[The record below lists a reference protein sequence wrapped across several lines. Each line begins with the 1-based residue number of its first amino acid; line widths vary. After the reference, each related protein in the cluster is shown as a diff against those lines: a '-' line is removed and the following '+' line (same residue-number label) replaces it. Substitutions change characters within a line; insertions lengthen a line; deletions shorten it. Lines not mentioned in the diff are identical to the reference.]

1 MNYNE
6 AYDEGSDDMR
16 NSNEKL
22 IKALKKECLYYK
34 TLCDKL
40 GIEIYDEELILK
52 LVKETHDE
60 IYGNGKY

>member
-1 MNYNE
+1 
-6 AYDEGSDDMR
+6 MR

-40 GIEIYDEELILK
+40 GIEISDEELILK
-52 LVKETHDE
+52 LVKEAHDE

>member
-1 MNYNE
+1 MSSN
-6 AYDEGSDDMR
+6 DMR

-40 GIEIYDEELILK
+40 GIEISDEELILK
-52 LVKETHDE
+52 LVKEAHDE

>member
-1 MNYNE
+1 MNSDLSE
-6 AYDEGSDDMR
+6 RGDDMR

-34 TLCDKL
+34 ILCDKL

-60 IYGNGKY
+60 IYGE